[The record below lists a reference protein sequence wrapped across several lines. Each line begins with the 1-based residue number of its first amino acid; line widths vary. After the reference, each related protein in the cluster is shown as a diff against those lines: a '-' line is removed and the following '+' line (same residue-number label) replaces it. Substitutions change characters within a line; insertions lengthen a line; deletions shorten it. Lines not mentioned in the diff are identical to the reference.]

1 LLERILETWDCMLIT
16 TDLPT
21 NTCKAWPSDWAAVGS
36 GARSKLNPRARDKV
50 PVGFRPDIFM
60 LEVKILIP

>member
-1 LLERILETWDCMLIT
+1 MLIT